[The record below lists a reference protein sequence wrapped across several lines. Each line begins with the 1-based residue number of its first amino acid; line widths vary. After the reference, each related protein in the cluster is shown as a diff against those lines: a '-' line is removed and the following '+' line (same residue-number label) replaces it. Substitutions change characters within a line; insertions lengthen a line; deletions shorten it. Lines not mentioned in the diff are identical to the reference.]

1 MLLVLRSQCA
11 KHNGNTT
18 EDKTLTLEMIIES
31 WAAGGENWKARVIIW
46 MIAMQ
51 FNFNLIKWCMKC
63 EQRINKK
70 FFSYINLID
79 FSLLVKN
86 VIKFLVIKF
95 WKLISWFLEDKRLI
109 LASWMNEQKMV
120 WIQLNPT
127 KAAHKH
133 DRGAKV
139 NKCRWA
145 DGARATNVIA
155 VWLAQP
161 FLILS
166 KLQLLKD
173 VNITVSSFFILKHIF
188 LSLDR

>member
-1 MLLVLRSQCA
+1 
-11 KHNGNTT
+11 
-18 EDKTLTLEMIIES
+18 
-31 WAAGGENWKARVIIW
+31 

-51 FNFNLIKWCMKC
+51 LNFNLIKWCMKC

-166 KLQLLKD
+166 KLQSLFLKD
-173 VNITVSSFFILKHIF
+173 INIIVLFFYFKTYTS
-188 LSLDR
+188 LSW